1 MANAKLRRKACEG
14 LRELNAQELGLVSGA
29 WGFFG
34 SGADSRSL
42 TIPRNPQPR
51 SIFPRRI
58 VPVVI
63 PRYI

>member
-42 TIPRNPQPR
+42 TIPKVPQR
-51 SIFPRRI
+51 IFPRRI